1 MTLLRSQA
9 EAETLAALEGIV
21 AALDG
26 PPLPPALALVSFR
39 IYGDALR
46 LGLDAPKALRAWAA
60 ARSPSALD
68 DVLRAALPLVEVLS
82 IPAGSEPTQDP
93 TMPTRLRE
101 RDHVES
107 VIHAVRRVWLP
118 RPLAKLEGHAALVA
132 RLAEVDKAFDAALS
146 RSDVTALLGVR
157 AGFGARWAQGFHDVD
172 HALGD
177 EDRLLVALRGARP
190 SPAFVASY
198 VESGAMQSLVEQA
211 AAADADFAEELSDT
225 IEAMRLSGHAGFLAR
240 AWQKDNAVKS
250 AKGVALAFSAPALS
264 RAAASG
270 DDGLPPVTHR
280 LGALFGA
287 DGVEASLIIGGNEIC
302 LELDFDAGMIASVE
316 LGAEKHVPREDE
328 TSCRLVVA
336 RSSDKLVLRVCSRS
350 GQQICEE
357 LSIDAGA
364 S

>member
-1 MTLLRSQA
+1 MIPLRSQA
-9 EAETLAALEGIV
+9 EAETLAALDGIV

-26 PPLPPALALVSFR
+26 PPLPPELALVPFR

-46 LGLDAPKALRAWAA
+46 LGLETPKAVRSWAA

-68 DVLRAALPLVEVLS
+68 DVLRAALPLLEVLS
-82 IPAGSEPTQDP
+82 IPAGSEPAQDP
-93 TMPTRLRE
+93 TVPTRLRE

-118 RPLAKLEGHAALVA
+118 RPLAQLEAHAALVA
-132 RLAEVDKAFDAALS
+132 RLAEVDKAYDAALS

-157 AGFGARWAQGFHDVD
+157 AGLGARWAQAFHDEGR
-172 HALGD
+172 ALGD
-177 EDRLLVALRGARP
+177 EDRLLGALRGALP

-198 VESGAMQSLVEQA
+198 VESGAMQSFVEQA

-240 AWQKDNAVKS
+240 AWQKNSAAS
-250 AKGVALAFSAPALS
+250 RAKGAALAFAAPALS

-270 DDGLPPVTHR
+270 DEGSPLVTHR
-280 LGALFGA
+280 LGALFGGA
-287 DGVEASLIIGGNEIC
+287 GIEASLTIGGTEIC
-302 LELDFDAGMIASVE
+302 LDADFDAGTIASVE
-316 LGAEKHVPREDE
+316 LGADRVVPRDDE
-328 TSCRLVVA
+328 TSCHLVVA
-336 RSSDKLVLRVCSRS
+336 RSSDTLVLRVCTRS
-350 GQQICEE
+350 GQEICEE